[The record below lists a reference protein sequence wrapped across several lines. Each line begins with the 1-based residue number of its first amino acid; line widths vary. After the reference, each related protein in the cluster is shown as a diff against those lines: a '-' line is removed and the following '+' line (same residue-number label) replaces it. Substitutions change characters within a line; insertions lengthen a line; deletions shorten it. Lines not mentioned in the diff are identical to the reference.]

1 MDKYQQ
7 IIKLAEAHALIQEV
21 VNACVPEF
29 QEQLQNIA
37 DDVADFADQI
47 EQHD

>member
-1 MDKYQQ
+1 MDKYEQ
-7 IIKLAEAHALIQEV
+7 ITKLAEAHALIQEV
-21 VNACVPEF
+21 VNACVPEL

-47 EQHD
+47 EEA